1 MHQKVRF
8 VGISGPQGSGK
19 GSMMDAFQSM
29 DTEFRCLFDDFKV
42 SRHVQKKMGF
52 SSLQEATDTFE
63 KMIAFQNAVLDEK
76 SNSLEFLR
84 NAVVDYVITERTF
97 IDIGTYFELWCNK
110 MVDAGE
116 LSESDSHSLSE
127 NFLAKCFKFQHHFF
141 DTTIIVPMMD
151 HIQFEDDPNRAKQND
166 VDLFYELFMKN
177 CTSCGG
183 KFFNISAES
192 INDRAIELRNFLGA
206 SYV

>member
-19 GSMMDAFQSM
+19 GSMMAAFQTM
-29 DTEFRCLFDDFKV
+29 ETDFRCLFDDFKV

-52 SSLQEATDTFE
+52 STLSEATDTFA
-63 KMIAFQNAVLDEK
+63 KMIAFQKAVLEEK
-76 SNSLEFLR
+76 SDSLEFLR
-84 NAVVDYVITERTF
+84 NAVVDFVITERTF
-97 IDIGTYFELWCNK
+97 IDIGTYFELWCRK
-110 MVDAGE
+110 MIDAAQI
-116 LSESDSHSLSE
+116 SEKEGHSLST
-127 NFLAKCFKFQHHFF
+127 NFLEKCFKLQHQFF

-177 CTSCGG
+177 CTICGG
-183 KFFNISAES
+183 KFFQISAET
-192 INDRAIELRNFLGA
+192 ITDRAIELRNYLGV
-206 SYV
+206 SYG